1 MLGKRLSYAAQWQ
14 DGLQGVLYKA
24 RATLPKSQSSEFMLL
39 QGRTAVT
46 QKQSDERKNPVP
58 ILYLFNIN
66 MPEQNQGTIVELSLD
81 FEKQTVISTRFH
93 KFFDFSFLS

>member
-1 MLGKRLSYAAQWQ
+1 
-14 DGLQGVLYKA
+14 
-24 RATLPKSQSSEFMLL
+24 MLL

-93 KFFDFSFLS
+93 KFFDFSFLSQALSSSRPNFQLKGLAY